1 MTDPLSPF
9 LPMIWGGLGLFLVG
23 VLNLAFLRRGWHVR
37 LPLTLAVVAV
47 ALFASVQASAFPFAT
62 AGFLLTGL
70 APCLLLGSRRGVTWV
85 ASLVM
90 ALHRPGSWGEF
101 TRLR

>member
-47 ALFASVQASAFPFAT
+47 ALFASVQASAFPFAFHSMIPMLRSVP
-62 AGFLLTGL
+62 GD
-70 APCLLLGSRRGVTWV
+70 LGS
-85 ASLVM
+85 
-90 ALHRPGSWGEF
+90 
-101 TRLR
+101 